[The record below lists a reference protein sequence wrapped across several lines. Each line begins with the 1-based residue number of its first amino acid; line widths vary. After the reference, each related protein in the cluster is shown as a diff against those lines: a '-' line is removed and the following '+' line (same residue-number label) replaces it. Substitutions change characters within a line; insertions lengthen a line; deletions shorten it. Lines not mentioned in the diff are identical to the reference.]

1 MNGFSTPWLL
11 AGFLVV
17 AVGCGLLV
25 RLVLKNNRI
34 INQLREHE
42 RALMEKDD
50 MLLEAV
56 ESVSEGFVIY
66 DQNDCFITCNEAY
79 RQLYK
84 TSADLFVKGNSF
96 SNIIRTG
103 VERGQY
109 SAAAGNE
116 EEWVAER
123 VRLHQNPDG
132 GILQQRLD
140 NGTWLQIIEHKTKS
154 GYIVGNRV
162 DITALKRGEAELRKV
177 QESLEEQVLE
187 RTSALLEAKENAEQ
201 ANRTKSEFLANMSH
215 ELRTPLHGLLSFS
228 ELGKLRVNDLDS
240 STIERYFENIYV
252 SGKRLL
258 VLIND
263 LLDISKLDAG
273 KFRLEFNHC
282 KIDVLWRQATHELES
297 LADKRGIN
305 FELQILAGDTS
316 CICDHQRIQQVVSN
330 ILSNAIKFSPDNST
344 VRCRIDSVRLEQ
356 NQDALQV
363 TISDEGEGVSEEEL
377 EFIFEK
383 FTQVA
388 APGNAVQGTGLG
400 LAICRE
406 ILELHG
412 GKIWAENNP
421 GTGMRFIFVI
431 PIKMV

>member
-1 MNGFSTPWLL
+1 
-11 AGFLVV
+11 
-17 AVGCGLLV
+17 
-25 RLVLKNNRI
+25 
-34 INQLREHE
+34 
-42 RALMEKDD
+42 MEKDD

-177 QESLEEQVLE
+177 QESLEEQVLGTYQRVTRSKGE
-187 RTSALLEAKENAEQ
+187 CRAGQPNQVRISGQYVARTTHPAAWLA
-201 ANRTKSEFLANMSH
+201 EFL
-215 ELRTPLHGLLSFS
+215 
-228 ELGKLRVNDLDS
+228 
-240 STIERYFENIYV
+240 
-252 SGKRLL
+252 
-258 VLIND
+258 
-263 LLDISKLDAG
+263 
-273 KFRLEFNHC
+273 
-282 KIDVLWRQATHELES
+282 
-297 LADKRGIN
+297 
-305 FELQILAGDTS
+305 
-316 CICDHQRIQQVVSN
+316 RI
-330 ILSNAIKFSPDNST
+330 
-344 VRCRIDSVRLEQ
+344 
-356 NQDALQV
+356 
-363 TISDEGEGVSEEEL
+363 GE
-377 EFIFEK
+377 
-383 FTQVA
+383 TQ
-388 APGNAVQGTGLG
+388 G
-400 LAICRE
+400 E
-406 ILELHG
+406 
-412 GKIWAENNP
+412 
-421 GTGMRFIFVI
+421 
-431 PIKMV
+431 